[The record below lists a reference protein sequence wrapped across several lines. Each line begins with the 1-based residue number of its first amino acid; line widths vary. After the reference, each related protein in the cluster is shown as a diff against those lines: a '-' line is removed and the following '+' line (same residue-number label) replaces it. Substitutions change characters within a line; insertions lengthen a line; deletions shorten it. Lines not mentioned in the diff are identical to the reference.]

1 MPAMALTDVVHLERS
16 GAVAAITVNRPEAR
30 NALNSEMRDELLRI
44 CHELEQDRAV
54 RVVTLR
60 GTGGKTFIS
69 GADLKEFAALETAQD
84 FLAMAQRDE
93 ELYTA
98 IESLPAVTVAV
109 IDGHALGG
117 GLMLAAICD
126 LRICT
131 ADSKFGITSARN
143 LSNCLSPGMYARLA
157 ALIGH
162 GRTKELLIRA
172 RIVSAEKAKE
182 LGLVTDVVE
191 RETFEDAVSALTE
204 ELATFAPLTIW
215 ATKEAM
221 RRLVADFPRD
231 LDILERVVSSD
242 DFREGVA
249 AFLEKRA
256 PVWRN
261 R

>member
-1 MPAMALTDVVHLERS
+1 MVRVERD

-30 NALNSEMRDELLRI
+30 NALTSEMRSELLRI
-44 CHELEQDRAV
+44 CRELAEDREV

-60 GTGGKTFIS
+60 GAGGKTFIS
-69 GADLKEFAALETAQD
+69 GADLKEFAARETAED
-84 FLAMAQRDE
+84 FLDMARRDE

-98 IESLPAVTVAV
+98 IETLPAVTVAV
-109 IDGHALGG
+109 IDGHAFGG
-117 GLMLAAICD
+117 GLMLGAVCD

-162 GRTKELLIRA
+162 GKTKELLIRA
-172 RIVSAEKAKE
+172 QVLSAEAAKE
-182 LGLVTDVVE
+182 LGLVTEVV
-191 RETFEDAVSALTE
+191 RSDAFEEAVTDLTD

-215 ATKEAM
+215 ATKTAM
-221 RRLVADFPRD
+221 RRLVADFPD
-231 LDILERVVSSD
+231 ELDILERVVSSE
-242 DFREGVA
+242 DFREGIA